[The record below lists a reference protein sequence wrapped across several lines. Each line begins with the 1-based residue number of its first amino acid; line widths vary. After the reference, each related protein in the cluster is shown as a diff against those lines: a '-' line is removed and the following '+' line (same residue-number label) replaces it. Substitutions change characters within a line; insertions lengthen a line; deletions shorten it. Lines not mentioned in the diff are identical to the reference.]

1 MNSSKED
8 LEKSIEEIDEY
19 NKSVNSPSYW
29 TSGKQTL
36 LVKNFSKSKIGLIVV
51 GSLGI
56 LFSIIVLIIMGSSGN
71 IDASNIFSLI
81 PVLLFSVLFF
91 IKGIKISK

>member
-1 MNSSKED
+1 MNSNKED
-8 LEKSIEEIDEY
+8 LEKMIEEIDEF

-29 TSGKQTL
+29 TTGKQTL
-36 LVKNFSKSKIGLIVV
+36 PIKNFGKSKMGLIVV

-56 LFSIIVLIIMGSSGN
+56 LFSIIILIIMGSSGN
-71 IDASNIFSLI
+71 IDASNVFSLI